1 MSKQILIPSNKYHF
15 HSKFPRIFIQKSRK
29 IAVFEPLLEKIHS
42 KMKFQSIMNEIRSF
56 WLEKSQNFHSKTLK
70 IQFSINF
77 WTEYTHFD
85 RKEESKE
92 IIFGRSDA
100 VTGHLKPFEAGCFL
114 CSGFILFVNM
124 AKWYNLSPVLPL
136 SIPNSADHISLV
148 TFRISF
154 YTFNL

>member
-29 IAVFEPLLEKIHS
+29 IAVFEPILEK
-42 KMKFQSIMNEIRSF
+42 
-56 WLEKSQNFHSKTLK
+56 KTFK
-70 IQFSINF
+70 NVISINF
-77 WTEYTHFD
+77 WMKYAHFD
-85 RKEESKE
+85 SKHPR
-92 IIFGRSDA
+92 IFIQKRWKFNFQSFFQMRSDA